1 MTHIENIP
9 HILQYGITHI
19 NSNNRNSNYVSI
31 GDISLISNR
40 ENFQLPNGE
49 KLGSYIPFYFGTRM
63 PMLFVIQKGFNNV
76 KKTRSEDIIYCI
88 TSVKQIIDHKLD
100 FIFSDGHGVDELTDF
115 FESERINDIL
125 EILDE
130 KAIEAKYWKD
140 ENDLDLKRRKEAE
153 FLINNDIPVSAI
165 LGYAVYNAE
174 TKQKLTTLGIEEK
187 NIVVKPNYYF

>member
-19 NSNNRNSNYVSI
+19 NSKNRNPNYVSI

-40 ENFQLPNGE
+40 ENFQLPNG
-49 KLGSYIPFYFGTRM
+49 KTLGSYISFYFGTRM
-63 PMLFVIQKGFNNV
+63 PMLFVIQKGFNDV
-76 KKTRSEDIIYCI
+76 KKTFSEDIIYCI
-88 TSVKQIIDHKLD
+88 TSVQQIIHHKLD
-100 FIFSDGHGVDELTDF
+100 FIFSNGHGVDELTDF

-125 EILDE
+125 EILDK
-130 KAIEAKYWKD
+130 KAIEARYWKD

-153 FLINNDIPVSAI
+153 FLINSDIPVSAI
-165 LGYAVYNAE
+165 LGYAVYNIEA
-174 TKQKLTTLGIEEK
+174 KQKLTALGIDEK